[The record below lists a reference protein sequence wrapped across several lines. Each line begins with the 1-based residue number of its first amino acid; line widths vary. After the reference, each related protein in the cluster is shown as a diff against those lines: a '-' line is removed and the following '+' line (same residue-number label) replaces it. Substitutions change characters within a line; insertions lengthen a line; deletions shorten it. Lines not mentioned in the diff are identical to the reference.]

1 MYVSQKGWFNVLKI
15 DYPPVGRS
23 KSQVP
28 RSPANHRALAL
39 GSQVAEGGLVCFSGV
54 GRGQTPIIRKIWWK
68 TNGNNNIFE
77 GEHQLVSCGLS
88 LEFIKPPS
96 QAQVP
101 SSIIYRI
108 TV

>member
-1 MYVSQKGWFNVLKI
+1 MYIIIYVYLFILYTSLYIQYTLFRPKFKMYVSQKGWFNVLKI

-54 GRGQTPIIRKIWWK
+54 GRGQTPIIRKI
-68 TNGNNNIFE
+68 
-77 GEHQLVSCGLS
+77 
-88 LEFIKPPS
+88 
-96 QAQVP
+96 
-101 SSIIYRI
+101 
-108 TV
+108 

>member
-1 MYVSQKGWFNVLKI
+1 MYIIIYVYLFILYTSLYIQYTLFRPKFKMYVSQKGWFNVLKI

-54 GRGQTPIIRKIWWK
+54 GRGQTPIRKI
-68 TNGNNNIFE
+68 
-77 GEHQLVSCGLS
+77 
-88 LEFIKPPS
+88 
-96 QAQVP
+96 
-101 SSIIYRI
+101 
-108 TV
+108 